1 MKFKKTFLYSIVF
14 CAVIS
19 LASAVSPAA
28 ESYLSDS
35 IAAITAPSKDV
46 TVSFLRPGRISQ
58 VYVKA
63 GQKVRVGQPIV
74 QQDDAA
80 QQIQLSILKADSQ
93 DRSQILADQAKL
105 DQKKVD
111 LKKIEWAAKRGSAT
125 DLEVEHAKLD
135 VTISQLSL
143 KVAQFEH
150 EQSQKRYEE
159 AKITVDR
166 MRMKSPTTGYVEQL
180 FIEAG
185 ESVNGLDEVIRIVK
199 IDPLWVDVPVPLNK
213 AKNLKLEQAVK
224 IKFSLDNQ
232 LTTDAKIIYI
242 AAVSDAASGTLT
254 VRIEVPNSARRQAG
268 EHVSVI
274 F

>member
-1 MKFKKTFLYSIVF
+1 MRFKKTFLYSVVF
-14 CAVIS
+14 CAVIPLIS
-19 LASAVSPAA
+19 TVSPAA
-28 ESYLSDS
+28 ESSLSDG
-35 IAAITAPSKDV
+35 IAAISAPSKDV

-63 GQKVRVGQPIV
+63 GQKVKAGQPIV

-93 DRSQILADQAKL
+93 DQSQILADQAKL
-105 DQKKVD
+105 DQKKID

-150 EQSQKRYEE
+150 EQSKRRYEE

-166 MRMKSPTTGYVEQL
+166 MRMKSPITGYVEQL

-185 ESVNGLDEVIRIVK
+185 ESVNGPDEVIRIVK
-199 IDPLWVDVPVPLNK
+199 IDPLWVDVPVPLTK
-213 AKNLKLEQAVK
+213 A
-224 IKFSLDNQ
+224 
-232 LTTDAKIIYI
+232 
-242 AAVSDAASGTLT
+242 
-254 VRIEVPNSARRQAG
+254 
-268 EHVSVI
+268 
-274 F
+274 